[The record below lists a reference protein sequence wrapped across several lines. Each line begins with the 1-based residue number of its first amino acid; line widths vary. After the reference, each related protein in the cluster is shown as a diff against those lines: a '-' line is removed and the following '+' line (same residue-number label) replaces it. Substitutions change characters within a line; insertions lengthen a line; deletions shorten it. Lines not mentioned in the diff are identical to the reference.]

1 MNSKTAFLLFARKRD
16 MAQELARGLMSAL
29 ALGAAA
35 QPAMAR
41 DVIAAFDYLAYETFD
56 SEGAVAEGAF
66 RNPVIPGFHPDPSIV
81 RVGDDFYAVN
91 STFTWF
97 PGLPILHSTDL
108 VNWTLIGNAIDRP
121 QQLDFS
127 GLGTNRGL
135 FAPAIT
141 HHDGQFWIV
150 NTCIECGGNFV
161 ITATDPAGP
170 WSDPAWLDFGGI
182 DPSLFFDADGTAWI
196 VYNDAPPGKPRY
208 EGHRALWLQQFDVS
222 TMQVLPDRT
231 LLVDGGVDL
240 AANPIWAEGPH
251 IYKVGEW
258 YYLLT
263 AEGGTADQHSQTI
276 YRARALKGPY
286 TPGPFNPILTQ
297 RDLPAHRPDRVEAT
311 GHADIVQLDDGSWWG
326 VFLATRPFAGQST
339 LMGRETFLLPLTW
352 KDGWPRF
359 LDRQEPV
366 PMMLAKPNLPAS
378 PASAWASW
386 RDEFDGALSDEW
398 IGLRTPGK
406 TQPLTL
412 EAGQLRLAAGTAAA
426 GSLGKP
432 AFIGRRLRH
441 HQAEF
446 TTRLDFTPERGGDF
460 AGLLAFM
467 DEHHFLAAGKERG
480 QVVVRLRTAADQG
493 ISGVIVA
500 QQPLG
505 AEGPIELK
513 LALDG
518 GAARVFWRA
527 SSADAWLPVGEA
539 INVEP
544 LASVHAGL
552 FTGLVVGP
560 YAYSP
565 G

>member
-1 MNSKTAFLLFARKRD
+1 
-16 MAQELARGLMSAL
+16 MATGAKAALGAL
-29 ALGAAA
+29 ALALVAGQA
-35 QPAMAR
+35 QAKAPVAS
-41 DVIAAFDYLAYETFD
+41 FDYLTYAATGDETAVP
-56 SEGAVAEGAF
+56 EGSF
-66 RNPVIPGFHPDPSIV
+66 RNPVLPGFHPDPSIV
-81 RVGDDFYAVN
+81 RVGDEFYAVT
-91 STFTWF
+91 STFSYF
-97 PGLPILHSTDL
+97 PGLPILRSTDL

-121 QQLDFS
+121 EQLDFS

-141 HHDGQFWIV
+141 HHDGKFWIV

-182 DPSLFFDADGTAWI
+182 DPSLHFEPDGTAWI
-196 VYNDAPPGKPRY
+196 VYNDAPPGPPRY
-208 EGHRALWLQQFDVS
+208 EGHRALWLQQFDPVK
-222 TMQVLPDRT
+222 MQVMPGRT
-231 LLVDGGVDL
+231 LLVDGGVDPST
-240 AANPIWAEGPH
+240 NPIWAEGPH
-251 IYKVGEW
+251 IYKIGDW

-276 YRARALKGPY
+276 YRSKALKGPY
-286 TPGPFNPILTQ
+286 KPGPFNPILTQ
-297 RDLPAHRPDRVEAT
+297 RDLPAVRPDRIEAT

-326 VFLATRPFAGQST
+326 VFLATRPFSGQST
-339 LMGRETFLLPLTW
+339 LMGRETFLLPLRW

-359 LDRQEPV
+359 LDRQEAV
-366 PMMLAKPNLPAS
+366 PLVLKKPKLPAS
-378 PASAWASW
+378 PAPAWQTW
-386 RDEFDGALSDEW
+386 REEFDGALSDEW
-398 IGLRTPGK
+398 IGIRNPSTAAPIAAEGGALRVT
-406 TQPLTL
+406 
-412 EAGQLRLAAGTAAA
+412 AGAAAA

-432 AFIGRRLRH
+432 AFVGRRLRH

-446 TTRLDFTPERGGDF
+446 VTALDFTPERGGDF

-467 DEHHFLAAGKERG
+467 DETHFLAAGKERG
-480 QVVVRLRTAADQG
+480 RIVVRLRTAAEQG
-493 ISGVIVA
+493 NSGMIVA
-500 QQPLG
+500 EAPLS
-505 AEGPIELK
+505 AEGPTDLK

-518 GAARVFWRA
+518 GTARVFWRPQGA
-527 SSADAWLPVGEA
+527 AAWQPVGDA

-544 LASVHAGL
+544 LASVYAGL

>member
-1 MNSKTAFLLFARKRD
+1 MKRKIAG
-16 MAQELARGLMSAL
+16 MVGAL
-29 ALGAAA
+29 ALMTTAGAAA
-35 QPAMAR
+35 AR
-41 DVIAAFDYLAYETFD
+41 DNVAAFDYLAYE
-56 SEGAVAEGAF
+56 SAEAAAAVPGGQF
-66 RNPVIPGFHPDPSIV
+66 RNPVLPGFHPDPSIV
-81 RVGDDFYAVN
+81 RVGDDFYAVT
-91 STFTWF
+91 STFSWF

-108 VNWTLIGNAIDRP
+108 VNWRLIGNAIDRP
-121 QQLDFS
+121 AQLDFS

-141 HHDGQFWIV
+141 HHDGKFWIV

-196 VYNDAPPGKPRY
+196 VYNDAPRGEPRY
-208 EGHRALWLQQFDVS
+208 EGHRALWIQQFDPVA
-222 TMQVLPDRT
+222 QKVLPNRT
-231 LLVDGGVDL
+231 LLVDGGVDPS
-240 AANPIWAEGPH
+240 ANPIWAEGPH
-251 IYKVGEW
+251 IYKIGEW

-276 YRARALKGPY
+276 YRARAVTGPF

-297 RDLPAHRPDRVEAT
+297 RDLPADRPDRIEAT

-339 LMGRETFLLPLTW
+339 LLGRETFLLPLRW
-352 KDGWPRF
+352 VDGWPRF
-359 LDRQEPV
+359 LDRQEAV
-366 PMMLAKPNLPAS
+366 PMVLDKPKLPAS
-378 PASAWASW
+378 PASEWNSW

-398 IGLRTPGK
+398 IGLRTPGQ
-406 TQPLTL
+406 TPQWTT
-412 EAGQLRLAAGTAAA
+412 AAGALQVVAGPAAA
-426 GSLGKP
+426 GSLGTP
-432 AFIGRRLRH
+432 AFVGRRLRH
-441 HQAEF
+441 TRAEIS
-446 TTRLDFTPERGGDF
+446 TRLTFTPERCGDF

-467 DEHHFLAAGKERG
+467 DESHFLAAGKERG
-480 QVVVRLRTAADQG
+480 RLVVRLRTAAEQG
-493 ISGVIVA
+493 SSGVVVA
-500 QQPLG
+500 EAPLTTDV
-505 AEGPIELK
+505 PIELK

-518 GAARVFWRA
+518 GSAQVSWRA
-527 SSADAWLPVGEA
+527 QGTAAWQAVGGP

-544 LASVHAGL
+544 LASVYAGL

-560 YAYSP
+560 YAFLP

>member
-1 MNSKTAFLLFARKRD
+1 MMNCKAALLA
-16 MAQELARGLMSAL
+16 SAL
-29 ALGAAA
+29 VMGMVAK
-35 QPAMAR
+35 PAMAR
-41 DVIAAFDYLAYETFD
+41 DVVAAFDYLTYESNERQAPAPGD
-56 SEGAVAEGAF
+56 AF

-81 RVGDDFYAVN
+81 RVGDDFYAVT
-91 STFTWF
+91 STFSWF

-121 QQLDFS
+121 AQLDFN

-135 FAPAIT
+135 FAPTIE
-141 HHDGQFWIV
+141 HHDGLFWIV

-196 VYNDAPPGKPRY
+196 VYNDAPPGEPRY
-208 EGHRALWLQQFDVS
+208 EGHRALWLQQFDPVK
-222 TMQVLPDRT
+222 MQVMPGRT
-231 LLVDGGVDL
+231 LLVDGGVDPST
-240 AANPIWAEGPH
+240 NPIWAEGPH

-258 YYLLT
+258 YFLLT

-276 YRARALKGPY
+276 YRSRSLKGPY
-286 TPGPFNPILTQ
+286 KPGPFNPILTQ
-297 RDLPAHRPDRVEAT
+297 RDLPADRPDRVEAT

-339 LMGRETFLLPLTW
+339 LLGRETFLLPLEW

-359 LDRQEPV
+359 LDRQEAV
-366 PMMLAKPNLPAS
+366 PMVLPKPKLPAS
-378 PASAWASW
+378 PASAWPSW
-386 RDEFDGALSDEW
+386 REEFDAALSDEW
-398 IGLRTPGK
+398 IGLRTPG
-406 TQPLTL
+406 QEPLIAVD
-412 EAGQLRLAAGTAAA
+412 AGQLQVIAGPAAA

-446 TTRLDFTPERGGDF
+446 TTRLAFTPQRSGDF

-467 DEHHFLAAGKERG
+467 DEHHFLTAGKEHGRL
-480 QVVVRLRTAADQG
+480 VVRLRTSAEQG
-493 ISGVIVA
+493 TSGVIVA
-500 QQPLG
+500 QQPL
-505 AEGPIELK
+505 ADAGPIELK

-518 GAARVFWRA
+518 GSARVFWRSAGA
-527 SSADAWLPVGEA
+527 SDWQAVGGT
-539 INVEP
+539 IDVEP
-544 LASVHAGL
+544 LASVYAGL